1 MGLVL
6 NDVAFRSCLGYTIF
20 SQTSPNIKKFLNGLN
35 DGSSGVDVSKLT
47 KYSDGSVFRVLEG
60 LRTMKKQLELYL
72 QGRNCLYRNMGL
84 SVNTSLQ
91 EKPQYLKK
99 TSVITDRTK
108 VVTNAFAG
116 QSAHNYGLAV
126 DVCIRSIG
134 IPKSNLTMYDGEPVS
149 LKELYTKIGLLAWAS
164 KCGLEWGGT
173 WSDFPDFAHF
183 EDKAYSYPV
192 KSNFETQ
199 DGFKGHTFW
208 KDRNANFAAIK
219 KWNEN
224 FANKADGK
232 EIKLKILPFAIGFGL
247 FALLT
252 KPWRW
257 FNK

>member
-99 TSVITDRTK
+99 TSFITDRTK

-149 LKELYTKIGLLAWAS
+149 LKELYTKIGLL
-164 KCGLEWGGT
+164 
-173 WSDFPDFAHF
+173 
-183 EDKAYSYPV
+183 
-192 KSNFETQ
+192 
-199 DGFKGHTFW
+199 
-208 KDRNANFAAIK
+208 
-219 KWNEN
+219 
-224 FANKADGK
+224 
-232 EIKLKILPFAIGFGL
+232 
-247 FALLT
+247 
-252 KPWRW
+252 
-257 FNK
+257 